1 MDVSIAVKGRRSV
14 RKYQNRAIPDSEVEF
29 LIDLARH
36 APSSM
41 NGQPW
46 HFIIVKNGKTKAAL
60 VEIKNRFCPPEKQA
74 FQADFLLKAPL
85 IIVVCVKKNRS
96 FGREIENGILAAS
109 IIMLG
114 AHSHQLGT
122 VYMSAYISDE
132 PKLSE
137 AIRKELGIPEGV
149 APVSI
154 LPLGYPDEIPQ
165 PKELRPLQEI
175 IHFDQF

>member
-1 MDVSIAVKGRRSV
+1 MEFSKVVRGRRSV
-14 RKYQNRAIPDSEVEF
+14 RKFQNRAIPDSEVE
-29 LIDLARH
+29 LLVDLARH

-46 HFIIVKNGKTKAAL
+46 HFVIVKSDQTKAAL
-60 VEIKNRFCPPEKQA
+60 PEIKNRFCPPEKQA
-74 FQADFLLKAPL
+74 YQADFLLKAPL
-85 IIVVCVKKNRS
+85 IIVVCVEKNRS

-114 AHSHQLGT
+114 AHSRGLGT

-137 AIRKELGIPEGV
+137 AIRKELGLPEGV

-165 PKELRPLQEI
+165 PKELRPFKET

>member
-1 MDVSIAVKGRRSV
+1 MVTGRRSV
-14 RKYQNRAIPDSEVEF
+14 RKYQDRIVPDSEVE
-29 LIDLARH
+29 LLVDLARH

-46 HFIIVKNGKTKAAL
+46 HFVIVKDDKAKAAL
-60 VEIKNRFCPPEKQA
+60 VNIKNSFCPPEKKA
-74 FQADFLLKAPL
+74 YQADFLLKAPL
-85 IIVVCVKKNRS
+85 IMVVCVEKKRS

-114 AHSHQLGT
+114 AHSRGLGT

-137 AIRKELGIPEGV
+137 AIRKELRLPEGFT
-149 APVSI
+149 PVSI
-154 LPLGYPDEIPQ
+154 LPLGYPDQIPQ
-165 PKELRPLQEI
+165 PKELRPLKEI
-175 IHFDQF
+175 IHFDSF

>member
-1 MDVSIAVKGRRSV
+1 
-14 RKYQNRAIPDSEVEF
+14 
-29 LIDLARH
+29 
-36 APSSM
+36 M

-46 HFIIVKNGKTKAAL
+46 HFVIVKDDKTKSAL
-60 VEIKNRFCPPEKQA
+60 VNIKNSFCPPEKQA
-74 FQADFLLKAPL
+74 YQADFLLKAPL
-85 IIVVCVKKNRS
+85 IVVVCVEKNRS
-96 FGREIENGILAAS
+96 FGREIENGLMAAS

-114 AHSHQLGT
+114 AHSRGLGT

-137 AIRKELGIPEGV
+137 AIRNALRLPEGF

-165 PKELRPLQEI
+165 PKELRPLKEI
-175 IHFDQF
+175 IHFDPF